1 MAVCS
6 NCGVELEEGQKF
18 CFECGTPVPQSKKCI
33 KCGAELALKMKFCP
47 ECGTKQDGEPKAVNS
62 DGLNMGN
69 ENVIAGD
76 VIGHKEETHVAG
88 NATII
93 KNEDQTKQVKKCHVC
108 GSIVPITQGFEC
120 PECGQ
125 FTCDDCYDEKHGVC
139 TSCAEKK
146 SKDSVD
152 QYKNALKEVLADG
165 RIELSERKQL
175 NALQQKFGIPSEVAR
190 KLENE
195 MKNAGAEEKSLTI
208 FEDRIY
214 NEANTCFYDDGNVKK
229 ALELLEPVYQKHK
242 HDEKILDLYLP
253 ALAEVD
259 SEKALEITGSLEI
272 DVLSAYITE
281 ISLAVRNRD
290 FDKAELKI
298 KQAMRMWQGNALANS
313 WRVAFYYAMYKHFS
327 DKSFFDK
334 AKEIAETLDE
344 TQNELELSYAVK
356 MKAVLAEEAGEPKL
370 DFNKEFCKEN
380 NLFWHIMCVN
390 PIRMMN
396 LEECTVGKDKD
407 CDFSSVQE
415 GLDSVMEGG
424 TVHVKPGIY
433 KEHLVF
439 EKSLKLIGCADSVK
453 DKASKD
459 LPIIVLD
466 SEKFCDL
473 KVPVEIEGLCFTND
487 EEIDFSDM
495 GDYEFDDADG
505 GDYDEDYS
513 LCCLRVESDSV
524 LKNIAVLGSASHGI
538 IFASGKA
545 KAMNLF
551 ISQNDTDGIV
561 CVNDAEPE
569 ISNCEISHCY
579 AGIDVVDKSS
589 PVLTE
594 CLIKSRLCI
603 SENSKPRISNCEIS
617 EEYYDGIYITGNS
630 EPTIEKCKI
639 HNAGGVGISI
649 NLEAKPQ
656 ITNCKI
662 FKNDEEGIYISDSS
676 APRIENCEIYDNK
689 RNGIWI
695 RNKAAP
701 KIMNCKIHDNKT
713 KEKNYPGV
721 IVDDDSKP
729 QITKCEIYNHLS
741 CGIWVRKNATGI
753 YDGCKIHDN
762 EETNDKSWYDSEL
775 SIRDNAKPIIKNCE
789 IYNAWWNGICI
800 RNNAAPKI
808 ENCKIHDGKVEGDG
822 NGISINDDSNPQIIK
837 CEIYNFDG
845 CGIRSEWWG
854 KNSSKLICEG
864 CKIHSCGTGLELA
877 GTIKSCEIFKN
888 NTGIIMY
895 EGRIENCKIYNNSS
909 GIDKLNYKTIIKNSE
924 IFNNSSSGIYIN
936 DRGLK
941 KELNA
946 EPEVYIETCKLYNNE
961 SGIWIENCK
970 EFSIENCEIYDNK
983 KKAIDNKTSIFIDTS
998 SCEIWNN
1005 GEN

>member
-47 ECGTKQDGEPKAVNS
+47 ECGTKQDGEPKTVNS
-62 DGLNMGN
+62 DGFNMGN

-93 KNEDQTKQVKKCHVC
+93 KHEDQTKQVKKCHVC

-152 QYKNALKEVLADG
+152 QYKNALKEVLADA

-175 NALQQKFGIPSEVAR
+175 NALQQKLGIPSEVAR

-214 NEANTCFYDDGNVKK
+214 NEAKACFYDEGNVKK
-229 ALELLEPVYQKHK
+229 ALELLEPVYKKHK

-259 SEKALEITGSLEI
+259 SEKALEITGSIEI
-272 DVLSAYITE
+272 DILSAYITE

-290 FDKAELKI
+290 FDKTEIKI
-298 KQAMRMWQGNALANS
+298 KQAMRMWQGNALVNS

-327 DKSFFDK
+327 DKSFLDK

-344 TQNELELSYAVK
+344 CQNELELSYAVK
-356 MKAVLAEEAGEPKL
+356 MKTVLAEESGEPKL

-380 NLFWHIMCVN
+380 NLYWHIMCGN

-424 TVHVKPGIY
+424 SVYVKPGIY

-439 EKSLKLIGCADSVK
+439 EKSLKLIGCTDSVK

-466 SEKFCDL
+466 SEKSCDL
-473 KVPVEIEGLCFTND
+473 NVDVEIEGICFTND

-495 GDYEFDDADG
+495 GAYEFDDAGG

-513 LCCLRVESDSV
+513 LSCLRIESDSV
-524 LKNIAVLGSASHGI
+524 LKNIVVLGSASHGI

-551 ISQNDTDGIV
+551 VSQNDTDGIV

-579 AGIDVVDKSS
+579 AGIDVVDNSS

-603 SENSKPRISNCEIS
+603 SGNSKPRISNCEIS
-617 EEYYDGIYITGNS
+617 EEDFDGIYITGNS

-639 HNAGGVGISI
+639 HNAGGGGISI
-649 NLEAKPQ
+649 NSEANPK

-676 APRIENCEIYDNK
+676 APRIENCEIYDNEQ
-689 RNGIWI
+689 NGIWI
-695 RNKAAP
+695 TDKATP
-701 KIMNCKIHDNKT
+701 KIANCKIHDNKT
-713 KEKNYPGV
+713 KGENYPGV
-721 IVDDDSKP
+721 IANADSNP
-729 QITKCEIYNHLS
+729 QITKCDIYNHLS
-741 CGIWVRKNATGI
+741 CGIAIRSNATGT

-762 EETNDKSWYDSEL
+762 AAQGIK
-775 SIRDNAKPIIKNCE
+775 IKDNVKPQIKNCE
-789 IYNAWWNGICI
+789 IYNCGATCVYIM
-800 RNNAAPKI
+800 NNAAPKI
-808 ENCKIHDGKVEGDG
+808 ENCKIHDGKIDEDVH
-822 NGISINDDSNPQIIK
+822 GIYIKDDSSPQIIK
-837 CEIYNFDG
+837 CEIYSFKGDG
-845 CGIRSEWWG
+845 ISSECW
-854 KNSSKLICEG
+854 KKINSKPIFEE
-864 CKIHSCGTGLELA
+864 CKIHNCDTGLSLS
-877 GTIKSCEIFKN
+877 GTIKSCDISKN
-888 NTGIIMY
+888 NLGIRMY
-895 EGRIENCKIYNNSS
+895 DGTIENCKIYDNDEGGIYLPGVNS
-909 GIDKLNYKTIIKNSE
+909 TIKDSE
-924 IFNNSSSGIYIN
+924 IFNNKGYGISFCTARADFI
-936 DRGLK
+936 K
-941 KELNA
+941 
-946 EPEVYIETCKLYNNE
+946 
-961 SGIWIENCK
+961 
-970 EFSIENCEIYDNK
+970 NCEIHGNK
-983 KKAIDNKTSIFIDTS
+983 GKAIINEVSTFIDTS
-998 SCEIWNN
+998 SCKIWNN